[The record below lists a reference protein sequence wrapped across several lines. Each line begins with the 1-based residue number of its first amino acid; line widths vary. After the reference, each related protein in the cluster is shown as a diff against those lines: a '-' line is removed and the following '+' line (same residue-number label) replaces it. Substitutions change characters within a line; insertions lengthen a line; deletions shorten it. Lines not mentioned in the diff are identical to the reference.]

1 MLAFVITVNQVSAYA
16 VTIFCGAMLLLH
28 VEILVSAPNAN
39 REDVF
44 VAPFRGKWH
53 SPAAKKQERLAVA
66 FI

>member
-1 MLAFVITVNQVSAYA
+1 
-16 VTIFCGAMLLLH
+16 MLLLH

-66 FI
+66 FILSGSKIVCRRHCELSRSDW